1 MRQFSEMYLKILK
14 LTFSCRKDV
23 QEIGEEVGSVAEAI
37 KEKGREEPGQGWA
50 LREGRLHFTYE
61 SQNMDLMKDI
71 GKVVFFFL
79 FFVFCFF

>member
-1 MRQFSEMYLKILK
+1 M
-14 LTFSCRKDV
+14 
-23 QEIGEEVGSVAEAI
+23 AEAI

-71 GKVVFFFL
+71 VSGTSISL
-79 FFVFCFF
+79 